1 MSSTLAVIRIRRS
14 AVLATAVLLFA
25 MYCLTALAS
34 PAKAAVRDSD
44 HDGMPNRWERTNGLN
59 PSKANAN
66 ANPDHDGLVNVG
78 EFTFGTD
85 PLESDSDDD
94 GIVDGDEDAN
104 DDGVADGDEDGNDD
118 GDLAGT
124 IATFVA
130 TDATTGVLTLDISAG
145 GQVTGTVTDG
155 TELEWDGDCDG
166 DSGATTADLV
176 AGTGVNELEF
186 VDGSTIDLESVA
198 LACAGG
204 DDEGDD

>member
-1 MSSTLAVIRIRRS
+1 MSSTLAAIRIRRS
-14 AVLATAVLLFA
+14 AVSAMAVLLIA
-25 MYCLTALAS
+25 MYCLTVLAP

-44 HDGMPNRWERTNGLN
+44 HDGMPNHWERTHGLN
-59 PSKANAN
+59 PNKANAN

-78 EFTFGTD
+78 EYTFGTD

-94 GIVDGDEDAN
+94 GIVDGDDDAN

-124 IATFVA
+124 IATF
-130 TDATTGVLTLDISAG
+130 DAATGVLTLDTSGG

-186 VDGSTIDLESVA
+186 VEGSTDLESVA
-198 LACAGG
+198 LACTGG
-204 DDEGDD
+204 DDQDDD